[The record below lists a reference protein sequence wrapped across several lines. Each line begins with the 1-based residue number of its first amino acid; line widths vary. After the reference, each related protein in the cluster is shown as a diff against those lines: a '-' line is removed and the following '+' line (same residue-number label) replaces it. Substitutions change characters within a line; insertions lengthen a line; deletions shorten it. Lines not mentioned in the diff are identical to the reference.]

1 MSQRIALKP
10 RTYFLKKQNSILGGR
25 SALNSQT
32 TAIRGTKESS
42 DLKDYAEK
50 MMREQKLSSQKLNQL
65 VGCVCEDSL

>member
-10 RTYFLKKQNSILGGR
+10 RTYFLKKQTSVLGGR
-25 SALNSQT
+25 SALSSQAT
-32 TAIRGTKESS
+32 LSRGTKESS

-65 VGCVCEDSL
+65 VGHVCEDSL

>member
-32 TAIRGTKESS
+32 TVTRGTKESS

-65 VGCVCEDSL
+65 VGCVCGSSL